1 MSLIWVFFSL
11 SVFAGIFTVLIG
23 KYINYMRTTR
33 LHVNMKR
40 DFKPFVSVVIP
51 TWNEADVIENTIR
64 NVEESFYKNFEVI
77 VVDDRSDDGTYEILK
92 RLEKEYPNLIVLRK
106 KGRKGKPQ
114 SINEAMEVA
123 KGDIILFLDADSR
136 IPPEY
141 ISTHVACFS
150 HNDINMIFTDF
161 EPYNYK
167 PKNLAHKVQEI
178 FFSFAKDVIY
188 SNIFLRMIFMGNGV
202 FFRRKV
208 LDKVVPIDPTTLVD
222 DFTIASKLSSMG
234 INELF
239 SIYPW
244 VNIQYANSLRDLWKQ
259 HMRWYY
265 GGFREIVKFMK
276 SGSAKYTFVYLFSVA
291 FFTSPVWFTLLWVF
305 FGDGWLFFGL
315 YLIAYAYSLFT
326 FSQILDVN
334 RRLSVLSSLFL
345 PAFVMV
351 FELSVLIPAM
361 LKSLFVER
369 YYEVVDKI
377 GERMNKKLRK
387 REKEE
392 DWYKVKRDKF

>member
-1 MSLIWVFFSL
+1 MSLVWVFFSL
-11 SVFAGIFTVLIG
+11 SISAGIFTILIG

-33 LHVNMKR
+33 LHVSKKR
-40 DFKPFVSVVIP
+40 DFKPFVSVIIP

-64 NVEESFYKNFEVI
+64 NVEESFYEKFEII
-77 VVDDRSDDGTYEILK
+77 VVDDRSTDGTYEILK
-92 RLEKEYPNLIVLRK
+92 DLEKEYSNLTVLKK

-123 KGDIILFLDADSR
+123 RGDIILFLDADSR
-136 IPPEY
+136 ISPEY

-150 HNDINMIFTDF
+150 HPNANMIFTDF

-167 PKNLAHKVQEI
+167 PKNLSHKIQEL
-178 FFSFAKDVIY
+178 FFSFVKDVVY
-188 SNIFLRMIFMGNGV
+188 SNIFVKMIFMGNGV
-202 FFRRKV
+202 FFKREI

-222 DFTIASKLSSMG
+222 DFTIASKLSEIG
-234 INELF
+234 VREVF

-244 VNIQYANSLRDLWKQ
+244 VNIQYANSLKDLWKQ

-276 SGSAKYTFVYLFSVA
+276 AGNLKYLLFYIFSIA
-291 FFTSPVWFTLLWVF
+291 FFTSPIWFTILWIF
-305 FGDGWLFFGL
+305 FGNFWLFLGL
-315 YLIAYAYSLFT
+315 YLIVYAYSLFT
-326 FSQILDVN
+326 FSQLLDVN
-334 RRLSVLSSLFL
+334 RRLSVLSTFIL
-345 PAFVMV
+345 PALVMV

-369 YYEVVDKI
+369 YYEVMDRI
-377 GERMNKKLRK
+377 GKRMNKNLNKK
-387 REKEE
+387 GKEE
-392 DWYKVKRDKF
+392 DWYKVKRDKY